1 MNRRIV
7 LAVVLAIVLGSTA
20 GALAYSNSWPTLPRA
35 VAQAPATATPSPTP
49 TTVPS
54 PTPSPTPEPTPLP
67 GTPTATPRP
76 TPSPTATA
84 IPTPTA
90 TPLPPVG
97 LPVHL
102 KIPAIKVDTEVEHV
116 GLTDDGAMD
125 VPKNYDN
132 VAWYNLGPRPGE
144 PGNAVIDG
152 HVDSKTRTAV
162 FWDLRK
168 LKPGDEIIVVGSD
181 GVERKFVVK
190 LLESY
195 KRAEAPL
202 DRIFGAAPG
211 VHLNLITCD
220 GVFDRSRQ
228 EYDKNLVV
236 YADAAP

>member
-1 MNRRIV
+1 MV
-7 LAVVLAIVLGSTA
+7 LEEIDGVTRVGLESSTLPDQSA
-20 GALAYSNSWPTLPRA
+20 GAPT
-35 VAQAPATATPSPTP
+35 
-49 TTVPS
+49 
-54 PTPSPTPEPTPLP
+54 
-67 GTPTATPRP
+67 
-76 TPSPTATA
+76 
-84 IPTPTA
+84 
-90 TPLPPVG
+90 
-97 LPVHL
+97 
-102 KIPAIKVDTEVEHV
+102 
-116 GLTDDGAMD
+116 
-125 VPKNYDN
+125 
-132 VAWYNLGPRPGE
+132 GE